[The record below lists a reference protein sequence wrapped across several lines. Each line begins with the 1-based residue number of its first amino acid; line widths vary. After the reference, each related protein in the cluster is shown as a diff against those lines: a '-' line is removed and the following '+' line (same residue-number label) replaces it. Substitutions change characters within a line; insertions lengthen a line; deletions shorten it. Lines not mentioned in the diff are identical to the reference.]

1 LLGTQGTWAGGARA
15 NKQTSTIWPCFA
27 ILRPRKKKNLRFI
40 DFAIFSG
47 FRVLGSQFWDL
58 WGQVKRSSGEARVQ
72 SRLSKSRTPLI

>member
-1 LLGTQGTWAGGARA
+1 LGTQGTWAGGARA

-47 FRVLGSQFWDL
+47 FRVLASLGSSEALF
-58 WGQVKRSSGEARVQ
+58 GGSSRPVQ
-72 SRLSKSRTPLI
+72 TF